1 MSGPHWGPFGEGP
14 QLSREGSMIIKL
26 LTLSQHGVSS
36 SVSRFYE
43 AMKTEAHSLASGK
56 FPQGEA
62 AFRALLSTLCSH
74 LYKSLTLDSVSV
86 C

>member
-1 MSGPHWGPFGEGP
+1 MSGPHWGPWRGGVSAFQG
-14 QLSREGSMIIKL
+14 RVYDL

-62 AFRALLSTLCSH
+62 AFRALLSALWSH